1 MLILMKKKK
10 TKQTFLFHPNNPNKS
25 FDVYI
30 DKDPTDTI
38 PIFYTT
44 LKDVKETIKKLEKL
58 FRQDK
63 YSHKRI
69 WQVGMILYV
78 RLKVLK
84 DKKPLHF
91 KLAKKYFKFLGNRT
105 KIKDHNLRKKF
116 RFKFNENKKSKKKSN
131 KLNMNNIPFSQF
143 KSKREYLLN
152 KCGLPD
158 IPETSHCFND
168 ATHHTCCELSEEAR
182 NYADKSGNPI
192 GELAENVFK
201 QLPKNHP
208 KKKYYLSNKRRPWCT
223 CFGSKVCGH
232 YADKFNQSTKIKFLG
247 NPTDKE
253 YAENIYGSQGCEE
266 HVRHKFDVYSHG
278 TPGVNQ
284 NNNECSKKN
293 QNKIKYIR
301 YT

>member
-1 MLILMKKKK
+1 MKKKK
-10 TKQTFLFHPNNPNKS
+10 TKHTFLFHPNNPDKS

-44 LKDVKETIKKLEKL
+44 LKDVKDTIKKLEKL
-58 FRQDK
+58 FRQKK

-69 WQVGMILYV
+69 WQVGMILFV
-78 RLKVLK
+78 RLRVLK
-84 DKKPLHF
+84 DKKPHHF
-91 KLAKKYFKFLGNRT
+91 KLSQKYFKFLGERT
-105 KIKDHNLRKKF
+105 KIKDHDSRKKL
-116 RFKFNENKKSKKKSN
+116 RFKFNINKKSKKKYK

-182 NYADKSGNPI
+182 SYADKSGNPI
-192 GELAENVFK
+192 GKLAEDVFK

-208 KKKYYLSNKRRPWCT
+208 KKNIIYRIKDVHGALVLVLKCVDIMPINLNKALKLNFLEILMRKNMPKIYMVRKDVRSMCEI
-223 CFGSKVCGH
+223 SLMYIHMGH
-232 YADKFNQSTKIKFLG
+232 Q
-247 NPTDKE
+247 
-253 YAENIYGSQGCEE
+253 
-266 HVRHKFDVYSHG
+266 V
-278 TPGVNQ
+278 
-284 NNNECSKKN
+284 
-293 QNKIKYIR
+293 
-301 YT
+301 